1 MAQRKR
7 VQTSTAAGALETF
20 RHVAAKLQSPIQLDP
35 DEQINFDRVI
45 SCRETASWD
54 SNHLLLAS
62 HLAITYCQLDEA
74 NLSIAKD
81 GLMVR
86 NDRGTKV
93 VNPAITAKS
102 SLSATIL
109 QLNRVLGLTATSQG
123 VAGAPQ
129 AKRNAADAKAR
140 EIIQRA
146 SEDDLLA

>member
-1 MAQRKR
+1 MAERKR
-7 VQTSTAAGALETF
+7 VQKNTTAGTLETF
-20 RHVAAKLQSPIQLDP
+20 KHVSAKLESPIKLDP
-35 DEQINFDRVI
+35 DEQVNFDRVV
-45 SCRETASWD
+45 SSRETSSWD
-54 SNHLLLAS
+54 SNHLLLAA

-74 NLSIAKD
+74 NLSIASD

-86 NDRGTKV
+86 NDRGTRV

-140 EIIQRA
+140 EIIDRIA
-146 SEDDLLA
+146 SDDLLA